1 MKGYVYRKIQER
13 PGRYLYVVGFYTPQ
27 GAWIPESDHDT
38 KEAAAD
44 RVHWLNGG
52 NS

>member
-1 MKGYVYRKIQER
+1 MKGYVYRRIQEM
-13 PGRYLYVVGFYTPQ
+13 PGHHLYVVGFYNPN
-27 GAWIPESDHDT
+27 GGWIPESDHDT